1 MIELKKKEKPLERS
15 GSRTMLVC
23 GGILMLL
30 LAYFSWTTV
39 YSSDD
44 YWYSTFWDNG
54 LGRYLELMDYHYERF
69 NGRVLVHVLA
79 HIVLHFDRWAFVL
92 MCCGLCAAAAWAAGS
107 GGNHVREQR
116 SAVHCCFLIGMLCM
130 PLDIFNQGVTWIS
143 AACNYLFPA
152 VLACLMAVSLERRSN
167 WCFLLAFLCGATT
180 EQMGLAAVVM
190 AAVYA
195 IYDLLCRRGVRQ
207 GLLSVGLAV
216 LGVVTIFL
224 SPATANRADARVRM
238 DNLEVI
244 LNTFRKAILREA
256 NYLTDNPAPV
266 LLMLAILVLGAVILW
281 REKAWKWPVLPAGL
295 GAVLLVVGALGDADA
310 IRIAGFIAAFL
321 MLAVMAVLLMVV
333 GRSYAGVITLTG
345 LAAAAVMLPTNTV
358 EPRVMLPVYLLL
370 LVSACVLAGELLI
383 RPALPVLG
391 GTVLAVAVSVP
402 AIMGY
407 WHNYQIDLQNERF
420 ARDDREKG
428 TIRYCVDYDQT
439 YTWIK
444 ADYDHY
450 FRMKYMESI
459 GLPEETPAQFFSW
472 SDNPASI
479 ECAGMKLLRNP
490 WNADDGTLMLPL
502 REITETLG
510 GSLEW
515 TPEHRIVILDG
526 FCLELIPLDG
536 SRFLIRSV
544 DQEKGPAE
552 FEVMWKLK
560 SGDTYIDALFFEQ
573 GFGLSVR
580 EEPDK
585 GLVIVNK

>member
-1 MIELKKKEKPLERS
+1 
-15 GSRTMLVC
+15 MLVC

-79 HIVLHFDRWAFVL
+79 HIVLHFDRWAFVV

-107 GGNHVREQR
+107 GGNLVRKKRFTVQ
-116 SAVHCCFLIGMLCM
+116 CCFLIGMLCM

-152 VLACLMAVSLERRSN
+152 VLTCLLAAALERRRN

-180 EQMGLAAVVM
+180 EQMGLSAVVL
-190 AAVYA
+190 AVVYT
-195 IYDLLCRRGVRQ
+195 IYDLLRRRGILRGVV
-207 GLLSVGLAV
+207 STGLAM

-224 SPATANRADARVRM
+224 SPATANRADTRVRM
-238 DNLEVI
+238 DNLEMI

-256 NYLTDNPAPV
+256 NHLTQNPAPV
-266 LLMLAILVLGAVILW
+266 LVMLAILVLGAVILW

-295 GAVLLVVGALGDADA
+295 GAVLLIVGALGDADA
-310 IRIAGFIAAFL
+310 IRITGFVAAFL

-333 GRSYAGVITLTG
+333 GRGYAGALTLTG

-370 LVSACVLAGELLI
+370 LGSACVLAGELLN
-383 RPALPVLG
+383 RPALPVLV

-428 TIRYCVDYDQT
+428 AIRYCVDYDQT
-439 YTWIK
+439 YTWVK
-444 ADYDHY
+444 ADSDPY

-459 GLPEETPAQFFSW
+459 GLPEQTPAQFFSW
-472 SDNPASI
+472 SDNPTWIA
-479 ECAGMKLLRNP
+479 CAGTTLVRYL
-490 WNADDGTLMLPL
+490 WIADDGTFMMPL
-502 REITETLG
+502 REVTETLG

-515 TPEHRIVILDG
+515 TTDRRAVTIDG
-526 FCLELIPLDG
+526 YCLELIPLDG
-536 SRFLIRSV
+536 SKFLIRSA

-560 SGDTYIDALFFEQ
+560 NGDTYIDALFFEQ

-580 EEPDK
+580 EDPDK
-585 GLVIVNK
+585 GLVTVNK